1 MKQSKKQSLIEVVTS
16 TLIGMLVSIITQM
29 IVFPIYGMEVN
40 LFQNFQITVIFT
52 VVSIIRSYFVRRVF
66 NK

>member
-1 MKQSKKQSLIEVVTS
+1 MKQSKKESLIEVVTS